1 MRKVTRIVRNSESVR
16 LLGVYLDNHLEAKGF
31 PVRVT
36 LERYEKARSLDQ
48 NGLFHGWCGEIA
60 EQTGHSPDEIKEA
73 FKQEFAPKIPG
84 PTGTMIAIG
93 TSKMT
98 TVQMTDFL
106 TQVQVKSAE
115 MEWHLGYAT

>member
-1 MRKVTRIVRNSESVR
+1 MRKVTRIIRNHESVR
-16 LLGVYLDNHLEAKGF
+16 LLAAYLDKHLDTKEF
-31 PVRVT
+31 PVRVV
-36 LERYEKARSLDQ
+36 LEKYEKARSLDQ

-60 EQTGHSPDEIKEA
+60 EQTGHSTQEVKDA
-73 FKQEFAPKIPG
+73 FKQEFAPKVAG
-84 PTGTMIAIG
+84 PTGMMIPLG

-115 MEWHLGYAT
+115 MEWTLGYAA